1 MNYYKVQAQSLL
13 QRMSVTMRN
22 PLTPSN
28 YGLLHNTL
36 AALLARFE
44 LADKDVEVVGF
55 PGDEPSNLPG
65 ATYSSQTLASST
77 YSAFTG
83 TQVVDVPTIAQ
94 ALDYARAEGASEA
107 AHEHEADCVRAY
119 ENGARDARSVD
130 AIGAMSNN
138 ATESDLHVARALL
151 NDESDL
157 LLTGYVGY
165 RRTRTAFET
174 DVEALAQ
181 FRADARAEG
190 CSARAGSWLVGFE
203 DGVRAAARAARGL
216 LK

>member
-13 QRMSVTMRN
+13 QRINVTMRN
-22 PLTPSN
+22 PLTASN

-44 LADKDVEVVGF
+44 LADGDVEVVGF

-107 AHEHEADCVRAY
+107 THEHVADCSRAY
-119 ENGARDARSVD
+119 DNGARDTL
-130 AIGAMSNN
+130 G
-138 ATESDLHVARALL
+138 ALL
-151 NDESDL
+151 L
-157 LLTGYVGY
+157 
-165 RRTRTAFET
+165 
-174 DVEALAQ
+174 Q
-181 FRADARAEG
+181 
-190 CSARAGSWLVGFE
+190 FE
-203 DGVRAAARAARGL
+203 DSIATFQNHPGAAAAWTDAARMVREL